1 MDLPQE
7 NIKVQSDDLA
17 YVVDFVKSKINTYDI
32 QAGPM
37 NLRFYYFESDNPN
50 IEQAFD
56 EIRSAHKRLRREG
69 EPQSGNQKLVRP
81 HLFPP
86 SLSCLV
92 WDP

>member
-32 QAGPM
+32 QASPM

-50 IEQAFD
+50 IEQTF
-56 EIRSAHKRLRREG
+56 
-69 EPQSGNQKLVRP
+69 
-81 HLFPP
+81 F
-86 SLSCLV
+86 
-92 WDP
+92 